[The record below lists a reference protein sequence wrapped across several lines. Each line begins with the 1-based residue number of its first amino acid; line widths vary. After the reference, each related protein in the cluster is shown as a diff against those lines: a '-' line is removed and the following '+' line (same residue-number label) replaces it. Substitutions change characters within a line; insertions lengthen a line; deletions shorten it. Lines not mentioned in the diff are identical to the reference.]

1 MFSQKFLIR
10 QRWIRN
16 FPVYQGGF
24 MDSIRPWLHLK
35 SVPGVGNLLCKR
47 LIDRFGSPQDVLQ
60 ASAQRLLQV
69 NGMTRRQVAAIQTHK
84 PEDIEAEL
92 TLAAKRDYRFV
103 VLTDPDYPRLLREIP
118 DPPPLLYVYGRL
130 ERDSANLAI
139 VGSRNATGYGVR
151 TTDDLCR
158 SLATRNLTIVS
169 GMARGIDTAA
179 HEGALSA
186 GGKTIA
192 VLGSGLARIY
202 PSENRRLFHRIAENG
217 AVVSE
222 FPLQA
227 GPEAHHFPI
236 RNRII
241 SGMSLGTVV
250 VEASRNSGSLI
261 TARLAAEQN
270 REVFAVPG
278 SVQSFK
284 SAGSH
289 SLIKQGAK
297 LVEHAQDVI
306 EELLPLGSLDQGTE
320 DKFGNQSSRQL
331 ELLSDD
337 EARVYQALDPYPM
350 HIDELARKI
359 SMEPGKLLSLLLK
372 LELNGMVQQSP
383 GKLFSILEDTMADRH

>member
-1 MFSQKFLIR
+1 
-10 QRWIRN
+10 
-16 FPVYQGGF
+16 

-60 ASAQRLLQV
+60 ASAPRLLQV
-69 NGMTRRQVAAIQTHK
+69 SGMTQRHVAAIQTHK

-118 DPPPLLYVYGRL
+118 GPPPLLYVYGRL
-130 ERDSANLAI
+130 ERDSANLAV
-139 VGSRNATGYGVR
+139 VGSRNATGYGLR
-151 TTDDLCR
+151 TTHDLCR

-179 HEGALSA
+179 HKGALSA

-192 VLGSGLARIY
+192 VLGSGLERIY

-241 SGMSLGTVV
+241 SGMSLGTMV
-250 VEASRNSGSLI
+250 VEATRNSGSLI

-372 LELNGMVQQSP
+372 LELNGTVQQSP
-383 GKLFSILEDTMADRH
+383 GKLFSISEDAMADRH